1 MNILFA
7 ADSGYQKR
15 LQICIRSFLRFP
27 SEEGYDIYIMHSDW
41 TEEEQGRFQRQI
53 GEGARVHFIYVDPQI
68 FADFPDNKRYPK
80 LIYYRIYAAHFL
92 PKEMKRILY
101 LDGDTIVINSLEE
114 LYNMD
119 LEGYYYCACTHVKK
133 VLNKIN
139 QIRLGTE
146 EEYAYINSGVL
157 LMNLELLRKEQKVDE
172 IKEYVKERGMFFTL
186 PDQDVI
192 TALYGEKI
200 KIIDTLKYNLSD
212 RILHIHN
219 ANLTKERID
228 LDWIR
233 KNGVVIHYYGKNK
246 PWDDSYFGKLDV
258 FYHEVEKVK

>member
-7 ADSGYQKR
+7 ADSGYQGR
-15 LQICIRSFLRFP
+15 LQICIRSFLRF
-27 SEEGYDIYIMHSDW
+27 SVEEGYDIYIMHSDW
-41 TEEEQGRFQRQI
+41 TEEEQEHFQKQI
-53 GEGARVHFIYVDPQI
+53 GDGAKIHFVYVDPQM

-92 PKEMKRILY
+92 PKDMKRILY

-114 LYNMD
+114 LYHMD
-119 LEGYYYCACTHVKK
+119 MEGCYYCACTHVKK

-157 LMNLELLRKEQKVDE
+157 LMNLELLRKEQKLGD

-192 TALYGEKI
+192 TALYGERI

-212 RILHIHN
+212 RMLHIHN
-219 ANLTKERID
+219 ANPAKERID
-228 LDWIR
+228 LDWVR

-246 PWDDSYFGKLDV
+246 PWDDIYFGKLDV
-258 FYHEVEKVK
+258 FYHEVEDEC